1 MNLNKD
7 IFRKY
12 DIRGLADVDFIGDF
26 PFALGKAFGYY
37 LSKNNFDGKLAVS
50 GDVRPS
56 TKRLKKEFIR
66 GVLRAGI
73 DVLDIGILPTPT
85 NYFSNYY
92 FSDASVQITGSHNP
106 TEYNGFKFTVD
117 KKPFF
122 GSQIIEL
129 YKIMFEDKLN
139 NLPVKKST
147 LEHIDILPNYVEDII
162 KRINIKQNINVIM
175 DCGNAAGSIIA
186 PEIFK
191 KIGLNLTELFC
202 EVDGN
207 FPNHHPDP
215 TVDSNLELIIEKI
228 KKDKKY
234 DIGIAYDGDA
244 DRVVCIDSV
253 GNIIRSDILMCIF
266 IKDIM
271 PKIKN
276 KKIIYDVKCS
286 SAIRDVIID
295 NGGIPIEWS
304 TGHSLI
310 KNKMK
315 QEKASFGGEFSGHIF
330 FADKYYG
337 YDDAIYVSL
346 RIIEILSNTNKKL
359 EDLVKEIPKYKS
371 TPEIRLE
378 CDTDKIKFEIMENIK
393 EYFMEKYDCSDIDG
407 VKIYFE
413 NGWGLLR
420 ASNTQPI
427 IVCRIEAKSD
437 NELKKIKDTITD
449 KLSEY
454 EGIKIEL

>member
-12 DIRGLADVDFIGDF
+12 DIRGIADIDFHGDF
-26 PFALGKAFGYY
+26 PYILGKAFGYQ
-37 LSKNNFDGKLAVS
+37 LLIQNVNGKLAVS

-56 TKRLKKEFIR
+56 TKRLKKEFIK
-66 GVLRAGI
+66 GALSVGI
-73 DVLDIGILPTPT
+73 DVIDIGILPTPT
-85 NYFSNYY
+85 NYFSNYH

-106 TEYNGFKFTVD
+106 TEYNGFKFTVE

-129 YKIMFEDKLN
+129 YKIMLEKRFN
-139 NLPVKKST
+139 NLPLKKST
-147 LEHIDILPNYVEDII
+147 FEHIDILPHYVDDII
-162 KRINIKQNINVIM
+162 KRIEIKQNINVIM
-175 DCGNAAGSIIA
+175 DCGNAAGAIIA
-186 PEIFK
+186 PYIFK

-215 TVDSNLELIIEKI
+215 TVDSNLEVMIEKI

-234 DIGIAYDGDA
+234 DLGIAYDGDA
-244 DRVVCIDSV
+244 DRVVCIDSD

-286 SAIRDVIID
+286 SSIKDVIID

-315 QEKASFGGEFSGHIF
+315 LEKACFGGEFSGHIF

-346 RIIEILSNTNKKL
+346 RIVEILSNTNKKL
-359 EDLVKEIPKYKS
+359 KDLVEEIPKYIS

-378 CDTDKIKFEIMENIK
+378 CDTDNIKFEIMV
-393 EYFMEKYDCSDIDG
+393 EKR
-407 VKIYFE
+407 F
-413 NGWGLLR
+413 NNL
-420 ASNTQPI
+420 P
-427 IVCRIEAKSD
+427 
-437 NELKKIKDTITD
+437 LKKNKR
-449 KLSEY
+449 Y
-454 EGIKIEL
+454 NY